1 VKKIHSDKRKDREW
15 QGMVGIV
22 VNEGGVR
29 VLYRVLYIWRGSL
42 VRRGKGLRLE
52 LNDDGF
58 RMDTVQK
65 D

>member
-1 VKKIHSDKRKDREW
+1 
-15 QGMVGIV
+15 MVGIV

-58 RMDTVQK
+58 WMDTVQK